1 MLFTNFSISMRPSV
15 SRTQY
20 DFYMKLANLRI
31 QGVLK
36 TIEGIRKQDENSIQ
50 EGKRLQQEATQLI
63 NNANKQP

>member
-1 MLFTNFSISMRPSV
+1 M